1 MSQLEGPE
9 AASLHQDNFQG
20 LRKGIEFKE
29 GGKEFP
35 SSLHSGFRGVEE

>member
-9 AASLHQDNFQG
+9 AASLYNFQG

-29 GGKEFP
+29 GGKEFL